1 MIPGIAS
8 SLKVSTQNSVD
19 ALAKLVVF
27 GLQGQ
32 RYALRLAAVERIVA
46 VAAITALPSA
56 PAIVMGIIN
65 LQGRVIPVVDV
76 GKRFG
81 LPEREIELSDRLIV
95 ARTSKR
101 PVALLVPVVFGV
113 VDCPQSQIT
122 AAGRILDHAR
132 YVEGVVKLDDR
143 LAMIH
148 DLDTFLS
155 ALEEEQLQQALT
167 PA

>member
-1 MIPGIAS
+1 M
-8 SLKVSTQNSVD
+8 D

-46 VAAITALPSA
+46 VAAVTALPSA

-65 LQGRVIPVVDV
+65 VQGRVIPVVDV

-81 LPEREIELSDRLIV
+81 LSEREIELSDRLIV
-95 ARTSKR
+95 ARTSR
-101 PVALLVPVVFGV
+101 RSVALLVAAVFGV

-122 AAGRILDHAR
+122 AAGGILDHAQ
-132 YVEGVVKLDDR
+132 YVEGVVKLDDG
-143 LAMIH
+143 LVLIH

-155 ALEEEQLQQALT
+155 TLEEKQLQQALA

>member
-1 MIPGIAS
+1 
-8 SLKVSTQNSVD
+8 VD
-19 ALAKLVVF
+19 AFAKLVVF

-32 RYALRLAAVERIVA
+32 RYALRLTAVERIVA
-46 VAAITALPSA
+46 VAAITVLPSA
-56 PAIVMGIIN
+56 PSIVMGIIN
-65 LQGRVIPVVDV
+65 VQGRVVPVVDV

-95 ARTSKR
+95 ARTSSR

-113 VDCPQSQIT
+113 VEC
-122 AAGRILDHAR
+122 
-132 YVEGVVKLDDR
+132 VVKLDDG
-143 LAMIH
+143 LVMIH

-155 ALEEEQLQQALT
+155 ALEEKQLQQALT